1 MIRHS
6 NADKR
11 LSVSVISKS
20 RDENEEKRLPE
31 RQTSSPS
38 AFSLGSKTK
47 ESLEE
52 EKEKDEKQPDT
63 NESDDLRPLSET
75 QLADVGDTNSSERLL
90 SSSLPSQDLPTFAKS
105 VTPENSREEDKILER
120 QSGTESKGRTGM
132 SEYSKRDLLKLAI
145 ISNWSFLSLR
155 NQICCRGFK

>member
-1 MIRHS
+1 MIRLS
-6 NADKR
+6 NADKQ
-11 LSVSVISKS
+11 LSQSAINKS

-38 AFSLGSKTK
+38 AFNLGSKTK

-63 NESDDLRPLSET
+63 NAGLRRLSET
-75 QLADVGDTNSSERLL
+75 QLAYVGDTGSSERLL
-90 SSSLPSQDLPTFAKS
+90 SSSLPSQDLPAFAKS
-105 VTPENSREEDKILER
+105 LTPENNQEEGKVLER

-132 SEYSKRDLLKLAI
+132 SLNIRKESLLMLAI
-145 ISNWSFLSLR
+145 IS
-155 NQICCRGFK
+155 

>member
-11 LSVSVISKS
+11 LSVSVINKS

-63 NESDDLRPLSET
+63 NDDLRPLSET
-75 QLADVGDTNSSERLL
+75 QLADVGDTSSSERLL
-90 SSSLPSQDLPTFAKS
+90 SFNLPSQDLPAFAKS
-105 VTPENSREEDKILER
+105 VTPENSQEEDKVLER

-132 SEYSKRDLLKLAI
+132 ALNNRKEDLLMLAM
-145 ISNWSFLSLR
+145 ISLLISSVCF
-155 NQICCRGFK
+155 F

>member
-11 LSVSVISKS
+11 LSVSGINKS

-63 NESDDLRPLSET
+63 NDDLRPLSET

-132 SEYSKRDLLKLAI
+132 SLNIQKEI
-145 ISNWSFLSLR
+145 CSNLPLFL
-155 NQICCRGFK
+155 N

>member
-11 LSVSVISKS
+11 LSLSVINKS

-31 RQTSSPS
+31 KQTSSPS

-63 NESDDLRPLSET
+63 NDDLRSLSER
-75 QLADVGDTNSSERLL
+75 QLPDVGDTSSSERLL
-90 SSSLPSQDLPTFAKS
+90 SSSLPSQDLPAFAKS
-105 VTPENSREEDKILER
+105 VTPENSREEDKVSER

-132 SEYSKRDLLKLAI
+132 SLNNRKENLLMFAM
-145 ISNWSFLSLR
+145 ISLLISSVCF
-155 NQICCRGFK
+155 F

>member
-11 LSVSVISKS
+11 LSVSVINKS

-63 NESDDLRPLSET
+63 NDDLRPLSET
-75 QLADVGDTNSSERLL
+75 QLADVGDTSSSERLL

-105 VTPENSREEDKILER
+105 VTPENSREEDKVLER

-145 ISNWSFLSLR
+145 IS
-155 NQICCRGFK
+155 

>member
-6 NADKR
+6 SADKR
-11 LSVSVISKS
+11 LSLSVINKS

-31 RQTSSPS
+31 RQTSPPS

-63 NESDDLRPLSET
+63 NDDLRPLSET
-75 QLADVGDTNSSERLL
+75 QLADVGDTSSSERLL

-120 QSGTESKGRTGM
+120 QSETESKGRTGM
-132 SEYSKRDLLKLAI
+132 SEYSKRDLLKLVI
-145 ISNWSFLSLR
+145 IS
-155 NQICCRGFK
+155 

>member
-6 NADKR
+6 NADKQ
-11 LSVSVISKS
+11 LSVSVINKS
-20 RDENEEKRLPE
+20 RDENEEKGLPE

-63 NESDDLRPLSET
+63 NDDLRPLSET
-75 QLADVGDTNSSERLL
+75 QLADVGDTSSSERLL
-90 SSSLPSQDLPTFAKS
+90 SSSLPSQDLPALTKS
-105 VTPENSREEDKILER
+105 VTPENSREEDKVLER

-132 SEYSKRDLLKLAI
+132 SLNNRKENLLMLAM
-145 ISNWSFLSLR
+145 ISLLISSVCF
-155 NQICCRGFK
+155 F

>member
-11 LSVSVISKS
+11 LSVSVINKS

-63 NESDDLRPLSET
+63 NDDLRPLSET
-75 QLADVGDTNSSERLL
+75 RLADVGDTSSSERLL
-90 SSSLPSQDLPTFAKS
+90 SSSLPSQDLPAFAKS
-105 VTPENSREEDKILER
+105 ATPENSREDKVSER

-132 SEYSKRDLLKLAI
+132 SLNIRKEICSNLPLIFKL
-145 ISNWSFLSLR
+145 ISSVCF
-155 NQICCRGFK
+155 F

>member
-11 LSVSVISKS
+11 LSVSGINKS

-63 NESDDLRPLSET
+63 NDDLRPLSET

-132 SEYSKRDLLKLAI
+132 SEYC
-145 ISNWSFLSLR
+145 SNLPLFL
-155 NQICCRGFK
+155 N

>member
-11 LSVSVISKS
+11 LSVSGINKS

-63 NESDDLRPLSET
+63 NDDLRPLSET

-105 VTPENSREEDKILER
+105 VTPENSREDDKILER

-132 SEYSKRDLLKLAI
+132 SLNIRKEI
-145 ISNWSFLSLR
+145 CSNLPLFL
-155 NQICCRGFK
+155 N